1 MQTES
6 LKNQDVSLLD
16 ILDAVLEKGVVLRG
30 DITISIADIDL
41 VYLDLRIL
49 LSSVETLME
58 ARKKPGVMEM
68 EQKIKEAERGVVGH
82 GTETATVNK

>member
-6 LKNQDVSLLD
+6 LKNKDVSLLD

-68 EQKIKEAERGVVGH
+68 EQKIKEAERGVAGY
-82 GTETATVNK
+82 GTETDTVSE